1 MQQRKT
7 PTKMKNEQQYYEF
20 ERFWNN
26 EEYSYE
32 INIEKIKLTFEFLPP
47 DVTSL
52 LDAACGNGI
61 FTNMAVEKLDG
72 VKVVG
77 FDRSHTALKYVK
89 AEKQTADIQ
98 AIPFADRSFDCVV
111 AHDVI
116 EHLPVG
122 VYETAL
128 SEIARVARK
137 YIIIAVPFEENRKH
151 NVSECPICL
160 SEFNNDLHFRSFD
173 KQKLQNL
180 FKGTGFECT
189 QIKTCETNHFFYG
202 QKLYGRIFFPKW
214 QKKFRSPICPV
225 CGYLNPEDSNPGF
238 KLETKSQEHKSSGL
252 MSTFKRI
259 AKFFWPKYA
268 KDYEMVA
275 LFEKKNSI

>member
-1 MQQRKT
+1 ME
-7 PTKMKNEQQYYEF
+7 NEQKYYEF

-26 EEYSYE
+26 QEYSYE
-32 INIEKIKLTFEFLPP
+32 INIEKIRITFEFLSP

-61 FTNMAVEKLDG
+61 FTNMAVEQLKN
-72 VKVVG
+72 VKIMA
-77 FDRSHTALKYVK
+77 FDRSETALKYVK
-89 AEKQTADIQ
+89 AEKQVANIDK
-98 AIPFADRSFDCVV
+98 IPFGDQSFDCVV

-116 EHLPVG
+116 EHLPIG
-122 VYETAL
+122 VYEKAL
-128 SEIARVARK
+128 SEIVRVARK

-173 KQKLQNL
+173 KAKMNDL

-189 QIKTCETNHFFYG
+189 KIRTCETNRFYYG
-202 QKLYGRIFFPKW
+202 QKLYGRLFFPKW

-225 CGYLNPEDSNPGF
+225 CGYLNPEDDNPEF
-238 KLETKSQEHKSSGL
+238 KLETKAEEYRPTGL
-252 MSTFKRI
+252 MASLKRI
-259 AKFFWPKYA
+259 PKLLWPKYS

-275 LFEKKNSI
+275 LFEKKTPI